1 MPQHRQ
7 HITSALSVTRS
18 PKNPL
23 PPSSAVP
30 STSNPGSSSTTT
42 TTTSPPSLTSD
53 HSLSSAHHAGLRTP
67 YSPGLPPDDEP
78 HQARSYDSAHHSLD
92 PRNDS
97 DFEMR
102 DFGAPDAAAQEPL
115 IRQSR
120 DLPSPTDYE
129 YDESTDVA
137 SDPYNDDDVDESQIA
152 APGAFIWALTFAAGV
167 SGLLFGYDTGVIS
180 STLVSIGT
188 DLSNR
193 PLTTLDKSLVTS
205 ATSLFA
211 LLASPVT
218 GVLADAW
225 GRKRVILV
233 ADVLF
238 VVGALGQAWSSTV
251 RGMIVGRSIVGL
263 AVGSASFVVPLYISE
278 LSPSPFRGRLVT
290 VSSLFITGGQVVAYI
305 IGWLF
310 STMPHGWKWIVGLGA
325 LPAALQFFTLGFM
338 PETPRWLVKAN
349 RKDRARRVLKKV
361 YGVEADAKD
370 KLVEALLRRVE
381 REVLEEEEAANARR
395 HPDTPKGG
403 LRGKI
408 AALTDGLNELV
419 GVGAHRRA
427 LIIACMLQGY
437 QQLCGF
443 NSLMYFSASI
453 FLLVGF
459 RSPTLTSLSIALTNF
474 AFTLVAFHSI
484 DRVGRRRILLLS
496 IPIMVL
502 GLGLCS
508 VAFNFLDLPDQ
519 EANGASAVMARAA
532 QEAQQGGGFWA
543 LVILLAMVV
552 YVAGYAVGMGNVPWQ
567 QSELFPLSV
576 RSLGSATATATNW
589 GSNFLIGLTFLPM
602 METLTPVGTFALYTL
617 VCAACWWTVYR
628 IYPETAGL
636 GLEDVGGLLRNGW
649 GVDESL
655 RRWAERKRAMRS
667 NLA

>member
-1 MPQHRQ
+1 M
-7 HITSALSVTRS
+7 
-18 PKNPL
+18 
-23 PPSSAVP
+23 
-30 STSNPGSSSTTT
+30 
-42 TTTSPPSLTSD
+42 
-53 HSLSSAHHAGLRTP
+53 
-67 YSPGLPPDDEP
+67 
-78 HQARSYDSAHHSLD
+78 
-92 PRNDS
+92 
-97 DFEMR
+97 
-102 DFGAPDAAAQEPL
+102 
-115 IRQSR
+115 
-120 DLPSPTDYE
+120 
-129 YDESTDVA
+129 
-137 SDPYNDDDVDESQIA
+137 
-152 APGAFIWALTFAAGV
+152 
-167 SGLLFGYDTGVIS
+167 
-180 STLVSIGT
+180 
-188 DLSNR
+188 
-193 PLTTLDKSLVTS
+193 
-205 ATSLFA
+205 
-211 LLASPVT
+211 
-218 GVLADAW
+218 
-225 GRKRVILV
+225 
-233 ADVLF
+233 
-238 VVGALGQAWSSTV
+238 
-251 RGMIVGRSIVGL
+251 
-263 AVGSASFVVPLYISE
+263 
-278 LSPSPFRGRLVT
+278 T

-408 AALTDGLNELV
+408 AVLTDGLNELV

-519 EANGASAVMARAA
+519 EASGASAVMARAA

-543 LVILLAMVV
+543 LVILVAMVV

-567 QSELFPLSV
+567 QSEYVQTSSPLHLRISRIFFEV
-576 RSLGSATATATNW
+576 GSNIATAGTVAWGAEAFIRLQVSSKTNYTYIRMDASALH
-589 GSNFLIGLTFLPM
+589 GKDGLH
-602 METLTPVGTFALYTL
+602 Y
-617 VCAACWWTVYR
+617 Y
-628 IYPETAGL
+628 
-636 GLEDVGGLLRNGW
+636 
-649 GVDESL
+649 
-655 RRWAERKRAMRS
+655 
-667 NLA
+667 

>member
-1 MPQHRQ
+1 
-7 HITSALSVTRS
+7 
-18 PKNPL
+18 
-23 PPSSAVP
+23 
-30 STSNPGSSSTTT
+30 
-42 TTTSPPSLTSD
+42 
-53 HSLSSAHHAGLRTP
+53 
-67 YSPGLPPDDEP
+67 
-78 HQARSYDSAHHSLD
+78 
-92 PRNDS
+92 
-97 DFEMR
+97 MR
-102 DFGAPDAAAQEPL
+102 DLGAPDTAAQEPL
-115 IRQSR
+115 IRPSSR

-129 YDESTDVA
+129 YDTSSTDVGTG
-137 SDPYNDDDVDESQIA
+137 PYDADDVDESNIS
-152 APGAFIWALTFAAGV
+152 APGLFIWALTFAAGV

-188 DLSNR
+188 DLSGR
-193 PLTTLDKSLVTS
+193 PLTTLDKSLITS

-218 GVLADAW
+218 GVLADAL
-225 GRKRVILV
+225 GRKKVILI

-251 RGMIVGRSIVGL
+251 WGMIVGRSIVGL

-310 STMPHGWKWIVGLGA
+310 STMPHGWKWIVGLGS

-338 PETPRWLVKAN
+338 PETPRWLVKVN

-381 REVLEEEEAANARR
+381 KEVLEEEEAANQRR

-403 LRGKI
+403 LRGKL
-408 AALTDGLNELV
+408 AAVTDGLNELV

-427 LIIACMLQGY
+427 LVIACMLQGY

-453 FLLVGF
+453 FALVGF
-459 RSPTLTSLSIALTNF
+459 RSPTLTSLSIATTNF

-496 IPIMVL
+496 VPIMVL
-502 GLGLCS
+502 GLALCS
-508 VAFNFLDLPDQ
+508 VAFNFLDMPDQ
-519 EANGASAVMARAA
+519 EASGASAAVVVRMV
-532 QEAQQGGGFWA
+532 QEAQQGAGFWA
-543 LVILLAMVV
+543 VVILVAMVV

-576 RSLGSATATATNW
+576 RSLGSAAATATNW
-589 GSNFLIGLTFLPM
+589 GSNTLVGLTFLPM
-602 METLTPVGTFALYTL
+602 MDLLTPVGTFAFYTL
-617 VCAACWWTVYR
+617 VCIACWFTVYG

-636 GLEDVGGLLRNGW
+636 ELEDVGGLLSDGW

-655 RRWAERKRAMRS
+655 RRFAERKRGAERFE
-667 NLA
+667 